1 MRTVEIVRT
10 GNASVADQ
18 MAEMQGWLCEA
29 GIQPLTLDPMR
40 ILNAQVRF
48 RASFAND
55 ADAERFRGRFNEE
68 GAGEPG

>member
-1 MRTVEIVRT
+1 
-10 GNASVADQ
+10 

-29 GIQPLTLDPMR
+29 GIQPLTLDPTR

-55 ADAERFRGRFNEE
+55 DDAERFRGRFDEE
-68 GAGEPG
+68 DVGNPA